1 MFSQIEF
8 LLISLLHAGLGI
20 FVLLKSP
27 KNIINK
33 RFCIF
38 AFVTSLWVFFIY
50 LTLQTVDPVAATF
63 RLRLVFCAAAFMP
76 ACFFFFTSV
85 FPDRIER
92 LRNRSLSIF
101 FFFLCVIFMFLS
113 PYIVKS
119 VSFVENSPHAKYGP
133 LFPIFWS
140 YYMICMGYSV
150 YILYRKSANY
160 HGIKRLQVQY
170 LYYGVALAVLLGA
183 ISNFILP
190 VLGVWQVEKFVPFQS
205 IPIPVAVAYAIV
217 KYHLMD
223 ISVVIKRSTIYVVLS
238 IMLSS
243 VYALV
248 GLFLSSILPVS
259 EYKNTV
265 TIVIS
270 TAVTVFT
277 LVSTRESIQHI
288 IERTLFHTSYSH
300 PKILSD
306 STAMFSTIYDLHG
319 LLNYAIQYLYDSVGI
334 EKICILLRDT
344 ETKHYS
350 LKAAINF
357 FSKDNL
363 FFLGQD
369 AIITWLCQKKTVL
382 SRDQLHRFT
391 NSSNLDHVLE
401 EKMVSLDIDS
411 CIPIFQEND
420 LFGVILLGKKINKKI
435 FTQEDIQMFLA
446 FSGQLAM
453 AVNNARLYTGLKEA
467 KTYRDNILQ
476 SLKSGVI
483 VMDNNG
489 KVTLINSE
497 AKRILGLKDIDA
509 TEIILTGL
517 GKDTFQIIRNTLR
530 SDVEYHNIEIVV
542 DRGKNKIPCGMT
554 TTKLKTEDG
563 DQLGVLTILT
573 DLTELK
579 LLQSEKQHADRLA
592 YIGTLAANMAH
603 EIKNPLVAINTYFQ
617 LLPYKKDDKEFHS
630 DFQKIAIKEIER
642 INRIIEDLLDLA
654 KPSKPVLYDI
664 DPHSIVKDTINFI
677 KSSAAEKNIEIST
690 VFEEKACQ
698 LIADEDKIKQVLL
711 NILQNSLDALS
722 KNGRIEVST
731 SLINGLSA
739 FRNMAKANLNSV
751 FFPFAPHSLRNV
763 DNKQYFVIKISD
775 NGIGIP
781 TENMSQ
787 IFEPFFTDKDKGT
800 GLGLAMVYRI
810 IKDHEG
816 GIYIE
821 SKAGA
826 GTDFYIIL
834 PLNRIDA
841 DDAIV
846 NPIENGEGMVSEIKE
861 SLLS

>member
-1 MFSQIEF
+1 
-8 LLISLLHAGLGI
+8 
-20 FVLLKSP
+20 
-27 KNIINK
+27 
-33 RFCIF
+33 
-38 AFVTSLWVFFIY
+38 
-50 LTLQTVDPVAATF
+50 
-63 RLRLVFCAAAFMP
+63 
-76 ACFFFFTSV
+76 
-85 FPDRIER
+85 
-92 LRNRSLSIF
+92 
-101 FFFLCVIFMFLS
+101 
-113 PYIVKS
+113 
-119 VSFVENSPHAKYGP
+119 
-133 LFPIFWS
+133 
-140 YYMICMGYSV
+140 
-150 YILYRKSANY
+150 
-160 HGIKRLQVQY
+160 
-170 LYYGVALAVLLGA
+170 
-183 ISNFILP
+183 
-190 VLGVWQVEKFVPFQS
+190 
-205 IPIPVAVAYAIV
+205 
-217 KYHLMD
+217 
-223 ISVVIKRSTIYVVLS
+223 
-238 IMLSS
+238 
-243 VYALV
+243 
-248 GLFLSSILPVS
+248 
-259 EYKNTV
+259 
-265 TIVIS
+265 
-270 TAVTVFT
+270 
-277 LVSTRESIQHI
+277 
-288 IERTLFHTSYSH
+288 
-300 PKILSD
+300 
-306 STAMFSTIYDLHG
+306 
-319 LLNYAIQYLYDSVGI
+319 
-334 EKICILLRDT
+334 
-344 ETKHYS
+344 
-350 LKAAINF
+350 
-357 FSKDNL
+357 
-363 FFLGQD
+363 
-369 AIITWLCQKKTVL
+369 
-382 SRDQLHRFT
+382 
-391 NSSNLDHVLE
+391 
-401 EKMVSLDIDS
+401 
-411 CIPIFQEND
+411 
-420 LFGVILLGKKINKKI
+420 
-435 FTQEDIQMFLA
+435 
-446 FSGQLAM
+446 
-453 AVNNARLYTGLKEA
+453 
-467 KTYRDNILQ
+467 
-476 SLKSGVI
+476 
-483 VMDNNG
+483 MDNNG

-731 SLINGLSA
+731 SLINGLSV